1 MIGGLW
7 NGITGLNTFEKA
19 LNVESNNATNV
30 NTVGYKEDV
39 INFADLMYQNTL
51 SSHYGK
57 GSTVSSVSK
66 AMYQQG
72 GIKITDNPYDV
83 AIEGKGYFIVE
94 NLNSKGERETFYT
107 RAGNF
112 KIAEDGTLQ
121 TQNNMNV
128 LGINSIKTPNSTNDT
143 LEFNNNYSN
152 FVASQSIGNVNNLI
166 TINAKAT
173 DYKTSAVSEENIDE
187 QGSYSSKSKSA
198 KINDIDVL
206 ITDYKNKLKEYSLN
220 STAEDENSVSQSTN
234 VTFANYK
241 DLLQNENNVIK
252 INIDGNQTSQTFIPT
267 ISTQEFKTSLYASL
281 TPEQQLVYGD
291 PSGVLTQAQKDMYNL
306 EASKIE
312 TMKSFSNKLSS
323 IAGLSSSINL
333 ETGVLNITS
342 LIPGKEIRINEAYIN
357 DENYDDQ
364 IITPE
369 DSQAKLGTGLG
380 MVNSSRDALKEAL
393 TKANANLL
401 EITNTVSLDNENNN
415 TLNNLSN
422 LQLNLSNLE
431 ISQTSIGNVE
441 ISDGIIYL
449 KEGENKF
456 VVGKLQTAAFLNE
469 QGLVSQGDNLYQAS
483 LETGD
488 RYNAV
493 NLNKLVGTS
502 LEQSKANLAN
512 SLTALLIYQ
521 KAFEANSKSITT
533 SDEMLQTAIQLKK

>member
-7 NGITGLNTFEKA
+7 NGITGLNSFEKA

-30 NTVGYKEDV
+30 NTVGYKEDI
-39 INFADLMYQNTL
+39 INFADLMYESNISKQ
-51 SSHYGK
+51 YGK
-57 GSTVSSVSK
+57 GSSIASVSK

-72 GIKITDNPYDV
+72 GIKITENPYDV
-83 AIEGKGYFIVE
+83 AIEGKGYFIIE

-112 KIAEDGTLQ
+112 KIAEDGVLQ

-128 LGINSIKTPNSTNDT
+128 LGINSTKTPNSTNDIV
-143 LEFNNNYSN
+143 EFNNNYSS
-152 FVASQSIGNVNNLI
+152 FVASQSIGNLNNLI

-173 DYKTSAVSEENIDE
+173 NYNNSALSDNSLNSGDNYKTK
-187 QGSYSSKSKSA
+187 SS
-198 KINDIDVL
+198 KINDIDLL
-206 ITDYKNKLKEYSLN
+206 ITDYKKRLKEYSLN
-220 STAEDENSVSQSTN
+220 QTPPADPTEKSVSQSTN

-241 DLLQNENNVIK
+241 DLLQNENSFIK
-252 INIDGNQTSQTFIPT
+252 INIDNNQISQMFVPTVATS
-267 ISTQEFKTSLYASL
+267 EFKTSLYTSL
-281 TPEQQLVYGD
+281 TPAEQLIYGD
-291 PSGVLTQAQKDMYNL
+291 PTQVLTQSQRDKYNL

-312 TMKSFSNKLSS
+312 TMKSFSDKLSS
-323 IAGLSSSINL
+323 IAGLTSSIDL
-333 ETGVLNITS
+333 DTGVLNISS
-342 LIPGKEIRINEAYIN
+342 LIPGKEVKINEAYIN
-357 DENYDDQ
+357 DKNYDIQ
-364 IITPE
+364 IATVDEAFLTSGIN
-369 DSQAKLGTGLG
+369 

-393 TKANANLL
+393 VKANANLL
-401 EITNTVSLDNENNN
+401 EITNTVSLENENNN
-415 TLNNLSN
+415 TLNNLSS

-431 ISQTSIGNVE
+431 ISETSIGTVE

-449 KEGENKF
+449 KDGENKF
-456 VVGKLQTAAFLNE
+456 VVGKLQTAAFIND
-469 QGLVSQGDNLYQAS
+469 QGLLSQGDNLYQAS
-483 LETGD
+483 KEAGNI
-488 RYNAV
+488 YNAV

>member
-39 INFADLMYQNTL
+39 INFADLMYENTL
-51 SSHYGK
+51 SNHYGK

-72 GIKITDNPYDV
+72 GIKITENPYDV

-94 NLNSKGERETFYT
+94 NVTSKGEKETFYT

-112 KIAEDGTLQ
+112 KIAESGILQ

-128 LGINSIKTPNSTNDT
+128 LGVNSIKTQNSTNDVV
-143 LEFNNNYSN
+143 EFNNNYSN

-166 TINAKAT
+166 TVNAKAT
-173 DYKTSAVSEENIDE
+173 DYKSSASNDIIDNS
-187 QGSYSSKSKSA
+187 GTNYKTKSA

-206 ITDYKNKLKEYSLN
+206 ITDYKSKLKEYSLN
-220 STAEDENSVSQSTN
+220 STVEAEASVSQSTN

-241 DLLQNENNVIK
+241 DLLTNENNVIK
-252 INIDGNQTSQTFIPT
+252 ISIDGNQVSQTFIPT
-267 ISTQEFKTSLYASL
+267 ISSQEFKTSLYATL

-291 PSGVLTQAQKDMYNL
+291 PNGVLTQAQKDMYNL
-306 EASKIE
+306 EASKLE
-312 TMKSFSNKLSS
+312 TMKNFSNKLSNV
-323 IAGLSSSINL
+323 AGLTSSINL

-342 LIPGKEIRINEAYIN
+342 LIPGKEIKINEAYIN
-357 DENYDDQ
+357 DENYDMQ
-364 IITPE
+364 IVTPTE
-369 DSQAKLGTGLG
+369 SQAKLGTGLG
-380 MVNSSRDALKEAL
+380 MVESSRDALKAAL
-393 TKANANLL
+393 QRAGANLL

-415 TLNNLSN
+415 TLNGLSN
-422 LQLNLSNLE
+422 LQLNLSNLD

-441 ISDGIIYL
+441 ISDGIIYV
-449 KEGENKF
+449 KDGENKF
-456 VVGKLQTAAFLNE
+456 VVGKLQTAAFINE
-469 QGLVSQGDNLYQAS
+469 QGLVSQGNNLYQAS
-483 LETGD
+483 IDTGKI
-488 RYNAV
+488 YNAV

-502 LEQSKANLAN
+502 LEDSKANLAN